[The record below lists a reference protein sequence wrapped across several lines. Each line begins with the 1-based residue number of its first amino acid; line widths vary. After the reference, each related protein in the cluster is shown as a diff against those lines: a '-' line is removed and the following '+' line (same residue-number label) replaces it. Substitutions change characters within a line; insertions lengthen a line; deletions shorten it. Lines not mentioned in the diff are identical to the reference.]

1 MSAHLENLEEA
12 AAVVKFARV
21 VLHVRV
27 LEARSPDLFGGA
39 YPLRAV
45 AEAAGL
51 SPETV
56 RKLERTPVGEW

>member
-1 MSAHLENLEEA
+1 MSDHIANLEDA
-12 AAVVKFARV
+12 AARVKLARV
-21 VLHVRV
+21 ALHVRV

-39 YPLRAV
+39 YPLRQV